1 MAALNTV
8 TLLINGL
15 TLALVL
21 SFLIIIL
28 WNDARKELNQFFAA
42 FLFLVALWNIGSLL
56 AQAIALLEEQSPLM
70 DLALSVME
78 VGFTGSSVAVYA
90 LTAGLVKLH
99 TRRFRALTFASLFLI
114 LAYRLLLIAGDA
126 PPVSLSVQDT
136 AALTYQ
142 AHPLLVVFYLIFD
155 SATLYLLWRYRRKI
169 RSYGLQFG
177 LFSFV
182 VGQSL
187 GFLNPELQTIS
198 LSVTVSALATLV
210 ICFSIVREEII
221 RPLAERN
228 SQVEA
233 IRKVSTSITSQSAIA
248 IVLDQIASQ
257 AAGLLGADGVGIF
270 LKHGD
275 MLRLET
281 VYNLPNQFLGAE
293 IEVGKGVAGRAVQTQ
308 QAVQLDDY
316 GRDWRGQVELP
327 LAKETFG
334 SVICTPLIYAGDA
347 IGALL
352 IVAGR
357 HGRLF
362 EREDVYLLQLLGA
375 QASVAIAHSRLFAEQ
390 GELNRQVE
398 FARSQLETVL
408 VSTESPVIAVDRKFR
423 LIFANP
429 AARALFS
436 ETDFADSTPVY
447 HLLPSHALPTEY
459 RRVVREIKRSRAY
472 SYEVMFGD
480 KVYLCHAAPL
490 GDQRITGWVA
500 VLNDITQLKELDRLK
515 SEMVRMTS
523 HDLKNPLQAAMANVE
538 LLRDDIY
545 EGAGDEV
552 RESITVIDKQLHR
565 MNRIIRGILDLERIK
580 NGTISLEMCHPV
592 RIINDAFDELR
603 HLAEDQRVQLESRVS
618 GDLPAF
624 HCDVE
629 QFERAIIN
637 LVENAVKFTPEG
649 GHVCLSSYEEDG
661 QLIFMVEDTGVGITQ
676 ELQAR
681 VFDRFYRAKQ
691 KGMEHVTGS
700 GLGLSLVKTIVENHR
715 GKVWLESKEGVGT
728 RFYVAVPL
736 TLP

>member
-15 TLALVL
+15 TLALAL

-28 WNDARKELNQFFAA
+28 WNDSRKELNQFFAA
-42 FLFLVALWNIGSLL
+42 FLFLVALWNVGSLL
-56 AQAIALLEEQSPLM
+56 AQAIALIEEQSPLL
-70 DLALSVME
+70 DIALSVME
-78 VGFTGSSVAVYA
+78 VGFTGSSVAIYA

-99 TRRFRALTFASLFLI
+99 TRRFRTLTFASLFLI
-114 LAYRLLLIAGDA
+114 LAYRILLIAGDVMPTVQSEPA
-126 PPVSLSVQDT
+126 P

-142 AHPLLVVFYLIFD
+142 ERPILVLFYLIFD
-155 SATLYLLWRYRRKI
+155 GGTLYLLWRYRRKI
-169 RSYGLQFG
+169 HSYDLQFG
-177 LFSFV
+177 LFAFV
-182 VGQSL
+182 IGQSL
-187 GFLNPELQTIS
+187 GFLNPELQTVS

-210 ICFSIVREEII
+210 ICFAIVRQEII

-233 IRKVSTSITSQSAIA
+233 IRKVSTSITSQSAITF
-248 IVLDQIASQ
+248 VLDQIASQ
-257 AAGLLGADGVGIF
+257 AAALLGADGVGIF
-270 LKHGD
+270 LKHD
-275 MLRLET
+275 DVVRLET
-281 VYNLPNQFLGAE
+281 VYNLPKQFSGAE
-293 IEVGKGVAGRAVQTQ
+293 MRVGEGVAGRCIESQ
-308 QAVQLDDY
+308 QVIQLDDY
-316 GRDWRGQVELP
+316 GRDWRGKIELP

-334 SVICTPLIYAGDA
+334 SVICAPLVYGGEA
-347 IGALL
+347 IGALM
-352 IVAGR
+352 IIAGR
-357 HGRLF
+357 HGKLF
-362 EREDVYLLQLLGA
+362 EREDAYLLQLLGA

-390 GELNRQVE
+390 VELTRQVE
-398 FARSQLETVL
+398 FSRSQLETVL
-408 VSTESPVIAVDRKFR
+408 VSTESPVIAVDRQFK

-429 AARALFS
+429 AARVLFS
-436 ETDFADSTPVY
+436 QVKDSESTPIY
-447 HLLPSHALPTEY
+447 RLLPSNAFPSNF
-459 RRVVREIKRSRAY
+459 RELLREVKRNRAY
-472 SYEVMFGD
+472 SYEVVVGD
-480 KVYLCHAAPL
+480 RIYLCHAAPL
-490 GDQRITGWVA
+490 GTARITGWVA

-538 LLRDDIY
+538 LLREDIY
-545 EGAGDEV
+545 ESGDAEV

-580 NGTISLEMCHPV
+580 NGTISLEICHPS
-592 RIINDAFDELR
+592 RIIIDTIEELR
-603 HLAEDQRVQLESRVS
+603 HLAEDQQVQLETNTSE
-618 GDLPAF
+618 DLPVF

-637 LVENAVKFTPEG
+637 LVENAVKFTPAG
-649 GHVCLSSYEEDG
+649 GRVCLSTYQDDG
-661 QLIFMVEDTGVGITQ
+661 QLIFQIEDTGVGISE

-728 RFYVAVPL
+728 RFFVAVPFA
-736 TLP
+736 LP

>member
-15 TLALVL
+15 TLALAL

-42 FLFLVALWNIGSLL
+42 FLFLVALWNVGSLL
-56 AQAIALLEEQSPLM
+56 AQAIALIEDESPLL
-70 DLALSVME
+70 DISLSVME
-78 VGFTGSSVAVYA
+78 VGFTGSSVAIYA

-99 TRRFRALTFASLFLI
+99 TRRFRVLTFASLFLI
-114 LAYRLLLIAGDA
+114 LVYRIMLIAGDVV
-126 PPVSLSVQDT
+126 PIPVSPQDPAT
-136 AALTYQ
+136 LTYQ
-142 AHPLLVVFYLIFD
+142 ERPLLIMFYLIFD
-155 SATLYLLWRYRRKI
+155 GATLYLLWRYRRKI
-169 RSYGLQFG
+169 HSYDLQFG
-177 LFSFV
+177 IFAFV
-182 VGQSL
+182 IGQSL

-210 ICFSIVREEII
+210 ICFAIVRQEII

-233 IRKVSTSITSQSAIA
+233 IRKVSTSITSQSAITF
-248 IVLDQIASQ
+248 VLDQIASQ
-257 AAGLLGADGVGIF
+257 AAELLGADGVGIF
-270 LKHGD
+270 LKDGD
-275 MLRLET
+275 LVRLET
-281 VYNLPNQFLGAE
+281 VYNLPKQFSGAE
-293 IEVGKGVAGRAVQTQ
+293 MRVGEGVAGRTVETQ
-308 QAVQLDDY
+308 QVIQLDDY
-316 GRDWRGQVELP
+316 GRDWRGKVDLP

-334 SVICTPLIYAGDA
+334 SVICTPLIYGGEA
-347 IGALL
+347 IGALM

-357 HGRLF
+357 HGKLF

-390 GELNRQVE
+390 VELTRQVE
-398 FARSQLETVL
+398 FSRSQLETVL
-408 VSTESPVIAVDRKFR
+408 VSTESPVIAVDRKFK

-429 AARALFS
+429 AARVLFS
-436 ETDFADSTPVY
+436 QVTDSESTPIY
-447 HLLPSHALPTEY
+447 RLLPSNAFPPNY
-459 RRVVREIKRSRAY
+459 RELLREVRRNRAY
-472 SYEVMFGD
+472 SYEVVVGD
-480 KVYLCHAAPL
+480 KIYLCHAAPL
-490 GDQRITGWVA
+490 GKARITGWVA

-538 LLRDDIY
+538 LLREDVY
-545 EGAGDEV
+545 EIGDEEV

-580 NGTISLEMCHPV
+580 NGTISLEICHPM
-592 RIINDAFDELR
+592 RIINDTIEEMR
-603 HLAEDQRVQLESRVS
+603 HLAEDQHVQLETNVS
-618 GDLPAF
+618 DDLPVF

-637 LVENAVKFTPEG
+637 LVENAVKFTPAG
-649 GHVCLSSYEEDG
+649 GRVCLSTYQEDD
-661 QLIFMVEDTGVGITQ
+661 QLIFEVEDTGVGISE

-681 VFDRFYRAKQ
+681 VFDRFFRAKQ
-691 KGMEHVTGS
+691 KGVEHISGS

-728 RFYVAVPL
+728 RFYVAVPFA
-736 TLP
+736 LP

>member
-15 TLALVL
+15 TLALAL

-42 FLFLVALWNIGSLL
+42 FLFLVALWNVGSLL
-56 AQAIALLEEQSPLM
+56 AQAIALIEEESPLL
-70 DLALSVME
+70 DISLSVME
-78 VGFTGSSVAVYA
+78 VGFTGSSVAIYA

-99 TRRFRALTFASLFLI
+99 TRRFRVLTFASLFLI
-114 LAYRLLLIAGDA
+114 LVYRIMLIAGDVV
-126 PPVSLSVQDT
+126 PIPVSPQDPAT
-136 AALTYQ
+136 LTYQ
-142 AHPLLVVFYLIFD
+142 ERPLLIMFYLIFD
-155 SATLYLLWRYRRKI
+155 GATLYLLWRYRRKI
-169 RSYGLQFG
+169 HSYDLQFG
-177 LFSFV
+177 IFAFV
-182 VGQSL
+182 IGQSL

-210 ICFSIVREEII
+210 ICFAIVRQEII

-233 IRKVSTSITSQSAIA
+233 IRKVSTSITSQSAITF
-248 IVLDQIASQ
+248 VLDQIASQ
-257 AAGLLGADGVGIF
+257 AAELLGADGVGIF
-270 LKHGD
+270 LKDGD
-275 MLRLET
+275 LVRLET
-281 VYNLPNQFLGAE
+281 VYNLPKQFSGAE
-293 IEVGKGVAGRAVQTQ
+293 MRVGEGVAGRTVETQ
-308 QAVQLDDY
+308 QVIQLDDY
-316 GRDWRGQVELP
+316 GRDWRGKVDLP

-334 SVICTPLIYAGDA
+334 SVICTPLIYGGEA
-347 IGALL
+347 IGALM

-357 HGRLF
+357 HGKLF

-390 GELNRQVE
+390 VELTRQVE
-398 FARSQLETVL
+398 FSRSQLETVL
-408 VSTESPVIAVDRKFR
+408 VSTESPVIAVDRKFK

-429 AARALFS
+429 AARVLFS
-436 ETDFADSTPVY
+436 QVTDSESTPIY
-447 HLLPSHALPTEY
+447 RLLPSNAFPPNY
-459 RRVVREIKRSRAY
+459 RELLREVRRNRAY
-472 SYEVMFGD
+472 SYEVVVGD
-480 KVYLCHAAPL
+480 KIYLCHAAPL
-490 GDQRITGWVA
+490 GKARITGWVA

-538 LLRDDIY
+538 LLREDVY
-545 EGAGDEV
+545 EIGDEEV

-580 NGTISLEMCHPV
+580 NGTISLEICHPM
-592 RIINDAFDELR
+592 RIINDTIEEMR
-603 HLAEDQRVQLESRVS
+603 HLAEDQHVQLETNVS
-618 GDLPAF
+618 DDLPVF

-637 LVENAVKFTPEG
+637 LVENAVKFTPAG
-649 GHVCLSSYEEDG
+649 GRVCLSTYQEDD
-661 QLIFMVEDTGVGITQ
+661 QLIFEVEDTGVGISE

-681 VFDRFYRAKQ
+681 VFDRFFRAKQ
-691 KGMEHVTGS
+691 KGVEHISGS

-728 RFYVAVPL
+728 RFYVAVPFA
-736 TLP
+736 LP

>member
-15 TLALVL
+15 TLALAL

-42 FLFLVALWNIGSLL
+42 FLFLVALWNVGSLL
-56 AQAIALLEEQSPLM
+56 AQAITLIEEQSPLL
-70 DLALSVME
+70 DIALGVME

-99 TRRFRALTFASLFLI
+99 TRRFRTLTFASLFLI
-114 LAYRLLLIAGDA
+114 LAYRVLLILGNAN
-126 PPVSLSVQDT
+126 PVVLSIQDT
-136 AALTYQ
+136 ASLTYQ
-142 AHPLLVVFYLIFD
+142 ERPLLVLFYLIFD
-155 SATLYLLWRYRRKI
+155 GATLYLLWRYRRKI
-169 RSYGLQFG
+169 HSYELQFG
-177 LFSFV
+177 LFAFV

-210 ICFSIVREEII
+210 ICFAIVRQEII

-233 IRKVSTSITSQSAIA
+233 IRKVSTSITSQSAIGL
-248 IVLDQIASQ
+248 VLDQIASQ
-257 AAGLLGADGVGIF
+257 AAELLGADGVGIF
-270 LKHGD
+270 LKYD
-275 MLRLET
+275 DVLRLET
-281 VYNLPNQFLGAE
+281 VYNLPKQFSGAQ
-293 IEVGKGVAGRAVQTQ
+293 IGVGEGVAGRTVQTQ
-308 QAVQLDDY
+308 QVIQLDDY
-316 GRDWRGQVELP
+316 GRDWRGKVELP

-334 SVICTPLIYAGDA
+334 SVICTPLIYGGEA
-347 IGALL
+347 IGALM

-390 GELNRQVE
+390 VELTRQVE
-398 FARSQLETVL
+398 FSRSQLETVL
-408 VSTESPVIAVDRKFR
+408 VSTESPVIAVDRKFK

-429 AARALFS
+429 AARVLFS
-436 ETDFADSTPVY
+436 GINDIESTPVY
-447 HLLPSHALPTEY
+447 RLLPSHAFPLDY
-459 RRVVREIKRSRAY
+459 RQLLREIKRNRAY
-472 SYEVMFGD
+472 SYEIMVGD
-480 KVYLCHAAPL
+480 RVYLCHAAPL
-490 GDQRITGWVA
+490 GKARITGWVA

-523 HDLKNPLQAAMANVE
+523 HDLKNPLQAAMANIE
-538 LLRDDIY
+538 LLREDIY
-545 EGAGDEV
+545 ESAGEEV

-580 NGTISLEMCHPV
+580 NGTISLEICHPS
-592 RIINDAFDELR
+592 RIINDAIEELR
-603 HLAEDQRVQLESRVS
+603 HLAEDQHVNFESS
-618 GDLPAF
+618 TSAELPVF
-624 HCDVE
+624 HCDVD

-637 LVENAVKFTPEG
+637 LVENAIKFTPAG
-649 GHVCLSSYEEDG
+649 GHVCLSSYQEDG
-661 QLIFMVEDTGVGITQ
+661 QLIFKVEDTGVGISE

-691 KGMEHVTGS
+691 KGVEHVSGS

-715 GKVWLESKEGVGT
+715 GKVWLESQEGQGT

-736 TLP
+736 ALP

>member
-15 TLALVL
+15 TLALAL

-42 FLFLVALWNIGSLL
+42 FLFLVALWNVGSLL
-56 AQAIALLEEQSPLM
+56 AQAIALIEEESPLL
-70 DLALSVME
+70 DISLSVME
-78 VGFTGSSVAVYA
+78 VGFTGSSVAIYA

-99 TRRFRALTFASLFLI
+99 TRRFRVLTFASLFLI
-114 LAYRLLLIAGDA
+114 LVYRIMLIAGDVV
-126 PPVSLSVQDT
+126 PIPVSPQDPAT
-136 AALTYQ
+136 LTYQ
-142 AHPLLVVFYLIFD
+142 ERPLLIMFYLIFD
-155 SATLYLLWRYRRKI
+155 GATLYLLWRYRRKI
-169 RSYGLQFG
+169 HSYDLQFG
-177 LFSFV
+177 IFAFV
-182 VGQSL
+182 IGQSL

-210 ICFSIVREEII
+210 ICFAIVRQEII

-233 IRKVSTSITSQSAIA
+233 IRKVSTSITSQSAITF
-248 IVLDQIASQ
+248 VLDQIASQ
-257 AAGLLGADGVGIF
+257 AAELLGADGVGIF
-270 LKHGD
+270 LKDGD
-275 MLRLET
+275 LVRLET
-281 VYNLPNQFLGAE
+281 VYNLPKQFSGAE
-293 IEVGKGVAGRAVQTQ
+293 MRVGEGVAGRTVETQ
-308 QAVQLDDY
+308 QVIQLDDY
-316 GRDWRGQVELP
+316 GRDWRGKVDLP

-334 SVICTPLIYAGDA
+334 SVICTPLIYGGEA
-347 IGALL
+347 IGALM

-357 HGRLF
+357 HGKLF

-390 GELNRQVE
+390 VELTRQVE
-398 FARSQLETVL
+398 FSRSQLETVL
-408 VSTESPVIAVDRKFR
+408 VSTESPVIAVDRKFK

-429 AARALFS
+429 AARVLFS
-436 ETDFADSTPVY
+436 QVTDSESTPIY
-447 HLLPSHALPTEY
+447 RLLPSNAFPPNY
-459 RRVVREIKRSRAY
+459 RELLREVRRNRAY
-472 SYEVMFGD
+472 SYEVVVGD
-480 KVYLCHAAPL
+480 KIYLCHAAPL
-490 GDQRITGWVA
+490 GKARITGWVA

-538 LLRDDIY
+538 LLREDVY
-545 EGAGDEV
+545 EIGDEEV

-580 NGTISLEMCHPV
+580 NGTISLEICHPM
-592 RIINDAFDELR
+592 RIINDTIEEMR
-603 HLAEDQRVQLESRVS
+603 HLAEDQHVQLETNVS
-618 GDLPAF
+618 DDLPVF

-637 LVENAVKFTPEG
+637 LVENAVKFTPAG
-649 GHVCLSSYEEDG
+649 GRVCLSTYQEDD
-661 QLIFMVEDTGVGITQ
+661 QLIFEVEDTGVGISE

-691 KGMEHVTGS
+691 KGVEHISGS

-728 RFYVAVPL
+728 RFYVAVPFA
-736 TLP
+736 LP

>member
-15 TLALVL
+15 TLALAL

-42 FLFLVALWNIGSLL
+42 FLFLVALWNVGSLL
-56 AQAIALLEEQSPLM
+56 AQAIALIEEESPLL
-70 DLALSVME
+70 DISLSVME
-78 VGFTGSSVAVYA
+78 VGFTGSSVAIYA

-99 TRRFRALTFASLFLI
+99 TRRFRVLTFASLFLI
-114 LAYRLLLIAGDA
+114 LVYRIMLIAGDVV
-126 PPVSLSVQDT
+126 PIPVSPQDPAT
-136 AALTYQ
+136 LTYQ
-142 AHPLLVVFYLIFD
+142 ERPLLIMFYLIFD
-155 SATLYLLWRYRRKI
+155 GATLYLLWRYRRKI
-169 RSYGLQFG
+169 HSYDLQFG
-177 LFSFV
+177 IFAFV
-182 VGQSL
+182 IGQSL

-210 ICFSIVREEII
+210 ICFAIVRQEII

-233 IRKVSTSITSQSAIA
+233 IRKVSTSITSQSAITF
-248 IVLDQIASQ
+248 VLDQIASQ
-257 AAGLLGADGVGIF
+257 AAELLGADGVGIF
-270 LKHGD
+270 LKDGD
-275 MLRLET
+275 LVRLET
-281 VYNLPNQFLGAE
+281 VYNLPKQFSGAE
-293 IEVGKGVAGRAVQTQ
+293 MRVGEGVAGRTVETQ
-308 QAVQLDDY
+308 QVIQLDDY
-316 GRDWRGQVELP
+316 GRDWRGKVDLP

-334 SVICTPLIYAGDA
+334 SVICTPLIYGGEA
-347 IGALL
+347 IGALM

-357 HGRLF
+357 HGKLF

-390 GELNRQVE
+390 VELTRQVE
-398 FARSQLETVL
+398 FSRSQLETVL
-408 VSTESPVIAVDRKFR
+408 VSTESPVIAVDRKFK

-429 AARALFS
+429 AARVLFS
-436 ETDFADSTPVY
+436 QVTDSESTPIY
-447 HLLPSHALPTEY
+447 RLLPSNAFPPNY
-459 RRVVREIKRSRAY
+459 RELLREVRRNRAY
-472 SYEVMFGD
+472 SYEVVVGD
-480 KVYLCHAAPL
+480 KIYLCHAAPL
-490 GDQRITGWVA
+490 GKARITGWVA

-538 LLRDDIY
+538 LLREDVY
-545 EGAGDEV
+545 EIGDEEV

-580 NGTISLEMCHPV
+580 NGTISLEICHPM
-592 RIINDAFDELR
+592 RIINDTIEEMR
-603 HLAEDQRVQLESRVS
+603 HLAEDQHVQLETNISD
-618 GDLPAF
+618 DLPVF

-637 LVENAVKFTPEG
+637 LVENAVKFTPAG
-649 GHVCLSSYEEDG
+649 GRVCLSTYQEDD
-661 QLIFMVEDTGVGITQ
+661 QLIFEVEDTGVGISE

-681 VFDRFYRAKQ
+681 VFDRFFRAKQ
-691 KGMEHVTGS
+691 KGVEHISGS

-728 RFYVAVPL
+728 RFYVAVPFA
-736 TLP
+736 LP

>member
-15 TLALVL
+15 TLALAL

-42 FLFLVALWNIGSLL
+42 FLFLVALWNVGSLL
-56 AQAIALLEEQSPLM
+56 AQAIALIEEESPLL
-70 DLALSVME
+70 DISLSVME
-78 VGFTGSSVAVYA
+78 VGFTGSSVAIYA

-99 TRRFRALTFASLFLI
+99 TRRFRVLTFASLFLI
-114 LAYRLLLIAGDA
+114 LVYRIMLIAGDVV
-126 PPVSLSVQDT
+126 PIPVSPQDPAT
-136 AALTYQ
+136 LTYQ
-142 AHPLLVVFYLIFD
+142 ERPLLIMFYLIFD
-155 SATLYLLWRYRRKI
+155 GATLYLLWRYRRKI
-169 RSYGLQFG
+169 HSYDLQFG
-177 LFSFV
+177 IFAFV
-182 VGQSL
+182 IGQSL

-210 ICFSIVREEII
+210 ICFAIVRQEII

-233 IRKVSTSITSQSAIA
+233 IRKVSTSITSQSAITF
-248 IVLDQIASQ
+248 VLDQIASQ
-257 AAGLLGADGVGIF
+257 AAELLGADGVGIF
-270 LKHGD
+270 LKDGD
-275 MLRLET
+275 LVRLET
-281 VYNLPNQFLGAE
+281 VYNLPKQFSGAE
-293 IEVGKGVAGRAVQTQ
+293 MRVGEGVAGRTVETQ
-308 QAVQLDDY
+308 QVIQLDDY
-316 GRDWRGQVELP
+316 GRDWRGKVDLP

-334 SVICTPLIYAGDA
+334 SVICTPLIYGGEA
-347 IGALL
+347 IGALM

-357 HGRLF
+357 HGKLF

-390 GELNRQVE
+390 VELTRQVE
-398 FARSQLETVL
+398 FSRSQLETVL
-408 VSTESPVIAVDRKFR
+408 VSTESPVIAVDRKFK

-429 AARALFS
+429 AARVLFS
-436 ETDFADSTPVY
+436 QVTDSESTPIY
-447 HLLPSHALPTEY
+447 RLLPSNAFPPNY
-459 RRVVREIKRSRAY
+459 RELLREVRRNRAY
-472 SYEVMFGD
+472 SYEVVVGD
-480 KVYLCHAAPL
+480 KIYLCHAAPL
-490 GDQRITGWVA
+490 GKARITGWVA

-538 LLRDDIY
+538 LLREDVY
-545 EGAGDEV
+545 EIGDEEV

-580 NGTISLEMCHPV
+580 NGTISLEICHPM
-592 RIINDAFDELR
+592 RIINDTIEEMR
-603 HLAEDQRVQLESRVS
+603 HLAEDQHVQLETNVS
-618 GDLPAF
+618 NDLPVF

-637 LVENAVKFTPEG
+637 LVENAVKFTPAG
-649 GHVCLSSYEEDG
+649 GRVCLSTYQEDD
-661 QLIFMVEDTGVGITQ
+661 QLIFEVEDTGVGISE

-681 VFDRFYRAKQ
+681 VFDRFFRAKQ
-691 KGMEHVTGS
+691 KGVEHISGS

-728 RFYVAVPL
+728 RFYVAVPFA
-736 TLP
+736 LP